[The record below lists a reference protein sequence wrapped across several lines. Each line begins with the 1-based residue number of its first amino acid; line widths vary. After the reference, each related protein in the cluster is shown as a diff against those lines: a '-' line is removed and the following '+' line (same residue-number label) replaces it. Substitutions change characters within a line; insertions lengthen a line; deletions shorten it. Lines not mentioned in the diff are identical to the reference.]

1 LSPTLNPL
9 QQTVLS
15 LVFLRLRLLS
25 ELAPGDEIMSQS
37 ILTHLVPIG
46 AGRPGAGKSDALY
59 VDDLWDVL
67 DSHRLDDVR

>member
-1 LSPTLNPL
+1 
-9 QQTVLS
+9 
-15 LVFLRLRLLS
+15 LRLLS
-25 ELAPGDEIMSQS
+25 ESAPGDEIMGQS

-67 DSHRLDDVR
+67 HSHRLHDVR